1 MSTDVPALTDP
12 AAKSAAPV
20 AGIGLTTGTLLIVAN
35 MIGVGVFTT
44 TGFMAGALGSPVAI
58 LVAWAIGGVAAFCGA
73 LAYAELG
80 AALPRNGGEYQL
92 LSRIYH
98 PAFGFTAGWV
108 SLTVGFAAPQ
118 ALFSMTF
125 GDFLSE
131 LLFGDSSQYPG
142 WNPPLVFGLILMAVL
157 SVLHGIHLG
166 VGSRGH
172 NLFTL
177 GKVILIVG
185 FIAGGLIFGDLS
197 RVTAAGEQS
206 AVAAIRSPI
215 FAVELVFV
223 SFSYT
228 GWNTAAY
235 LAGEFRNPSRDI
247 PWSVLAGTAIVA
259 VLYLGLNVVFL
270 ASGPLTDLADAK
282 NKVAHVAAADLFGMG
297 GGRFVSWMIVIGLI
311 STLSANI
318 MAGPRVYEA
327 MGRDYP
333 LLRFLTVRRAG
344 GGPVVAI
351 LLQAA
356 VATVMMVTASFETLL
371 SYASITLSL
380 IASLTVLGVVV
391 LRFREPNL
399 ARPYRTWG
407 YPVTP
412 LAFLAIEGWMIYQLL
427 RNSLMIAKANA
438 GDIVLAGAGTL
449 ALGFTMYFLIRPRG
463 ARSHLTP

>member
-1 MSTDVPALTDP
+1 MAQELPSNQPTTPPDAGPPA
-12 AAKSAAPV
+12 S
-20 AGIGLTTGTLLIVAN
+20 GIGLTTGTMLIVAN

-44 TGFMAGALGSPVAI
+44 TGYMAGALGSPVAI

-108 SLTVGFAAPQ
+108 SLIVGFAAPQ

-125 GDFLSE
+125 GDYLSQ
-131 LLFGDSSQYPG
+131 LLFGDPSQFPG
-142 WNPPLVFGLILMAVL
+142 WNPPLVFGLILMAAL
-157 SVLHGIHLG
+157 SVLHSIQVGT
-166 VGSRGH
+166 GSRTH
-172 NLFTL
+172 NFFTL
-177 GKVILIVG
+177 GKVLLIVG
-185 FIAGGLIFGDLS
+185 FIVGGLFCGDLS
-197 RVTAAGEQS
+197 RITTAGERS
-206 AVAAIRSPI
+206 AVNAIRSPI
-215 FAVELVFV
+215 FAVQLVFV

-235 LAGEFRNPSRDI
+235 LAGEFRRPSRDI

-270 ASGPLTDLADAK
+270 ASGPLTDLAEAK
-282 NKVAHVAAADLFGMG
+282 NKVAHVTAADLFGSG
-297 GGRFVSWMIVIGLI
+297 AGRFVSWMIVIGLI

-333 LLRFLTVRRAG
+333 LLKALTVRRAD

-351 LLQAA
+351 LLQAL
-356 VATVMMVTASFETLL
+356 VAAVMMATASFEALL
-371 SYASITLSL
+371 SYVSVTLSL
-380 IASLTVLGVVV
+380 IASMTVLGVVV

-399 ARPYRTWG
+399 GRPYRTWG

-412 LAFLAIEGWMIYQLL
+412 LLFLIIEGWMIYQLL
-427 RNSLMIAKANA
+427 NNSLMIAKAGA
-438 GDIVLAGAGTL
+438 GSIMLAGAATL
-449 ALGFTMYFLIRPRG
+449 ATGFVLYFLVKPR
-463 ARSHLTP
+463 SEPKEI